1 MYSHSLGTVLISS
14 LSSKEIRAT
23 FIFTTFCF
31 IYLSGMNDSWREIE
45 KANVVYVLIFLTHC
59 EERPYCQWAKQQKVL
74 FNK

>member
-1 MYSHSLGTVLISS
+1 
-14 LSSKEIRAT
+14 
-23 FIFTTFCF
+23 
-31 IYLSGMNDSWREIE
+31 MNDSWREIE